1 MKKILLATLI
11 FTCGF
16 AIGQTAG
23 DIAFVGYN
31 TDGLKAFS
39 IVVLNEIDGS
49 GADKVIYFTDD
60 NWNGSALAGGEGTII
75 WSINSLI
82 VAGTVIDFTDVSNDV
97 AVSVGSASE
106 NSAFSPING
115 SDAVYAYIGTLGTPT
130 TFLAAITND
139 DFTNDSF
146 LLTGT
151 GLTVGTDA
159 IELDAIDT
167 DADIGEYTGTRIGTK
182 SALLSAI
189 NSTSNWI
196 TQDDTGDQSI
206 DAIEPDLPFNNE
218 NFIVSSG
225 SNLTWDGSEGDNDW
239 TNGDNWDGGVVPTS
253 ADNVVLADVTNDPI
267 ISDGTEASCYNLT
280 VNSGS
285 VLSVDTGG
293 SLAIFGSVTNNGT
306 CFFEKGLGDN
316 GYSIIGSPVTNET
329 IDALGVDHFYSNT
342 NGSGFSANLKNS
354 TDVMTPGQGYFAAF
368 NGATT
373 NPTFEGTP
381 NSGDITY
388 TVNNSSGFEL
398 VANPYA
404 TAISISDFLSD
415 NSSVITGGVYF
426 WDDGG
431 SNVSS
436 DRGGDYIT
444 ATAMGT
450 ASAVQPG
457 GVDDGVAGSKGTTG
471 ADNGYI
477 PSIQGVFVEVQAT
490 GTITFSPDQMTTAD
504 GSNYDGNYYRKAEYQ
519 KVKLAMEG
527 NDLYNEVLIGLG
539 EDATYGIDS
548 HLDSRKFESG
558 SPLSFYSLIE
568 DQKYVIQG
576 LPLATSEN
584 VSAPLGFDLTES
596 GTFTLSVIDFENI
609 SENVNVTLLDHLTGA
624 SYDLRSTKS
633 FEFTTEIVSNDRRF
647 ELQFSPNDILSVDRF
662 SSELKLIGN
671 TSELT
676 IQSLLEGEQKVI
688 IYSLDGKVA
697 FKENVRFSN
706 SNTTINPSLTQNKVY
721 VLRIG
726 EQSFKFV
733 IQ

>member
-23 DIAFVGYN
+23 DIAFIGFN
-31 TDGLKAFS
+31 ADGDKAFS
-39 IVVLNEIDGS
+39 IVALVNLDGS
-49 GADKVIYFTDD
+49 GTPLDIYFTDD
-60 NWNGSALAGGEGTII
+60 QWNGTTFAGSEGIMTWTI
-75 WSINSLI
+75 SSLI
-82 VAGTVIDFTDVSNDV
+82 EAGTVVDFTDISGTEAVSIGSVSVAGTLNPAAGGDAIFSY
-97 AVSVGSASE
+97 VGTS
-106 NSAFSPING
+106 
-115 SDAVYAYIGTLGTPT
+115 GTPT
-130 TFLAAITND
+130 AFLAAITND
-139 DFTNDSF
+139 DFVSSGSV
-146 LLTGT
+146 LTGT

-159 IELDAIDT
+159 IEMEVIDAG
-167 DADIGEYTGTRIGTK
+167 ADIAEYTGTRIGTR
-182 SALLSAI
+182 AELLSSI
-189 NSTSNWI
+189 NDANNWI
-196 TQDDTGDQSI
+196 TQDDSGDQSI
-206 DAIEPDLPFNNE
+206 DAIEPDVPFNNE

-225 SNLTWDGSEGDNDW
+225 STITWDGSTDSDW
-239 TNGDNWDGGVVPTS
+239 GTADNWDGGVIPTS
-253 ADNVVLADVTNDPI
+253 SDNVVLANVANDPI
-267 ISDGTEASCYNLT
+267 VSDGVEASCYNLT
-280 VNSGS
+280 INSGS

-306 CFFEKGLGDN
+306 CYFEKGLGDN

-354 TDVMTPGQGYFAAF
+354 TDVMTPGRGYFAAF

-444 ATAMGT
+444 ASAMGT

-504 GSNYDGNYYRKAEYQ
+504 GSNDDGNYYRKAEYQ

-539 EDATYGIDS
+539 EDATYAVDS

-576 LPLATSEN
+576 LPLATSGN
-584 VSAPLGFDLTES
+584 VSAQLGFDLTES

-609 SENVNVTLLDHLTGA
+609 SQNVNVTLLDHLTGA
-624 SYDLRSTKS
+624 SYDLRSTES

-647 ELQFSPNDILSVDRF
+647 ELQFSPNDILSVDGF
-662 SSELKLIGN
+662 SSEIKLVGN

-676 IQSLLEGEQKVI
+676 IQSLLEGEQEVI

-706 SNTTINPSLTQNKVY
+706 SNTTINPNLIQNKVY

-733 IQ
+733 IK